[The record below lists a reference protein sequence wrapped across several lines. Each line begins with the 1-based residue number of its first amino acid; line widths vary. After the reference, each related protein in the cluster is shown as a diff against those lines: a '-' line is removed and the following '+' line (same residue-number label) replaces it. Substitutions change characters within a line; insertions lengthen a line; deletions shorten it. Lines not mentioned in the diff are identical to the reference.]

1 MPTTSTFHT
10 ATVRSR
16 RKESSKG
23 SLGVKA
29 PTISDLLTKA
39 KPVTL
44 EAYKV
49 NPEGKTQKTFKFTKK
64 LVQRFR
70 EKFKE
75 LKWKEAKIRWT
86 NDFSP
91 EKSTVS
97 LSMDEKQL
105 RIEKTKLELRAKRDK
120 LMQKLYKRPDPITEF
135 GSIATTSVKKSDS
148 LEPSIRGGSPE
159 PSFVTLTQ
167 F

>member
-1 MPTTSTFHT
+1 MDSVKCDQLAPSE
-10 ATVRSR
+10 A
-16 RKESSKG
+16 RKIPI
-23 SLGVKA
+23 VM
-29 PTISDLLTKA
+29 
-39 KPVTL
+39 
-44 EAYKV
+44 
-49 NPEGKTQKTFKFTKK
+49 
-64 LVQRFR
+64 
-70 EKFKE
+70 
-75 LKWKEAKIRWT
+75 AKIMA
-86 NDFSP
+86 
-91 EKSTVS
+91 S
-97 LSMDEKQL
+97 LSPVIREFNFPPKATLKQL